1 MVGTY
6 QNELVLLWP
15 CLDFVE
21 IRNPE
26 FPVFPDFVAITV
38 EEENRVSGQG
48 QEAVLEP
55 GTLVTAGKKLIGLK
69 IEKKN
74 KAIRFNLGA

>member
-38 EEENRVSGQG
+38 EEENRVSGQS

-55 GTLVTAGKKLIGLK
+55 GTLVSASEKVIGLK
-69 IEKKN
+69 MEPKTELKE
-74 KAIRFNLGA
+74 

>member
-6 QNELVLLWP
+6 QYELVPLRP

-38 EEENRVSGQG
+38 EEENRVSGQS

-55 GTLVTAGKKLIGLK
+55 GTLVSASEKVIGLK
-69 IEKKN
+69 MEPKTELKE
-74 KAIRFNLGA
+74 